1 MDDKELNEFMENV
14 DPEETYTEVSE
25 NLSKTVEASAEN
37 AAREASKDLRENT
50 ESQAP
55 RQPVSYTFEPWESM
69 DSSSYAAHRG
79 STAGRETQASSG
91 QGGSD
96 RTEHRSYDPIPPEPA
111 KKRGGFWKKALG
123 VVLAGLLLGVIA
135 FGTFRLMD
143 HFTGTKPAV
152 QTEAEAAAQTEAAA
166 PTEAAAA
173 TEAETVAQIPTQS
186 SASAQMLDVSGV
198 VDAAMPTVV
207 AITNELEVTGTDMW
221 GRTVRQASEGSG
233 SGVIIDQTATELL
246 IVTNAHVVQITGSES
261 SYYDISSVG
270 LKVTFCDGQEVE
282 AYLKGSD
289 SDADLAV
296 MAVSLKDIPEETLK
310 NIAVSKIGSSDDLRV
325 GNGVIAIGNALG
337 FGQSVTVGYVSALN
351 RDVTIDGVTR
361 TLLQTDA
368 AINPGNSG
376 GALLNVNGE
385 LVGINSAKYSEESVE
400 GMGYAIPISQALGI
414 IDNLKTME
422 TKVIVPE
429 AERGYLGIRGA
440 TVDSNVVQAYGVPA
454 GIYVSEVMSEAPAA
468 QSELKARDIITAVD
482 GTKLSNM
489 SDLQS
494 LLRYYRS
501 GQTVKVT
508 VQRQS
513 EEGFREM
520 TFDVELASR
529 DVLERSSSQN

>member
-91 QGGSD
+91 QGGSG
-96 RTEHRSYDPIPPEPA
+96 RTGQRSYDPIPPEPA

-123 VVLAGLLLGVIA
+123 VVLAGLLIGVIA

-143 HFTGTKPAV
+143 HVTGTKPAA
-152 QTEAEAAAQTEAAA
+152 QTEAEAAVSTEAAA

-429 AERGYLGIRGA
+429 EERGYLGIRGA